1 MQMGIV
7 TKQVEKFANT
17 FIYIQRERERE
28 KFSNTIDRIVLLPL
42 SSLEF
47 QTFVEATH
55 ATNHIGKKKVGTI
68 GRIECI
74 AWATSKLPYMVEH
87 TEYFMWI
94 TPTLCPL
101 LHCNPFLYMNNINW

>member
-17 FIYIQRERERE
+17 FIYIYIERERERERERE

-47 QTFVEATH
+47 
-55 ATNHIGKKKVGTI
+55 
-68 GRIECI
+68 
-74 AWATSKLPYMVEH
+74 
-87 TEYFMWI
+87 
-94 TPTLCPL
+94 
-101 LHCNPFLYMNNINW
+101 